1 MRLIEDIEEMCFKH
15 LAYDNY
21 NISRKFLVK
30 MHTEIEGILRDNLT
44 ATIYQATNDIRKDS
58 KVTKLLLANGI
69 EIDIIIDDTIPPNFK
84 FKLYHL
90 KEVQ

>member
-1 MRLIEDIEEMCFKH
+1 MRLIEDIEEMCFNH
-15 LAYDNY
+15 LFYENH

-44 ATIYQATNDIRKDS
+44 AAIYQATNDIRKDS